1 MTVRDEI
8 ARYPRQSRRSVV
20 AVLDEAVDEGRLDES
35 AADELLLEWDV
46 DHFPDQI
53 PQPLREHVLNE
64 RASRGPRAMIARLWE
79 DEDEDDDDDD

>member
-35 AADELLLEWDV
+35 AADKLLLEWDV
-46 DHFPDQI
+46 EHFPDQI
-53 PQPLREHVLNE
+53 PKAICEAVK
-64 RASRGPRAMIARLWE
+64 RLCYGDDWI
-79 DEDEDDDDDD
+79 DDDDDDDDD